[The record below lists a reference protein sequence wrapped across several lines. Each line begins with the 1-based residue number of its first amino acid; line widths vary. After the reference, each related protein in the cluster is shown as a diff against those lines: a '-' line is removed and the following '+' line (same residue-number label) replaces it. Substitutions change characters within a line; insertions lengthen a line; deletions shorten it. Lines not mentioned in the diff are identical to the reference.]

1 MATIKRK
8 IKRPQP
14 VKISFGFLIFAFVFV
29 YMLVRILMSLNDRE
43 LSVFQV
49 EESSY
54 DTDFT
59 KTGLA
64 VRQEVFDY
72 CSKSGYIC
80 YYIRDG
86 EKVAK
91 GSSVYSVDE
100 TGSMYDALYDVQN
113 SNENLLTDKEYNN
126 ISSQI
131 KFFMAG
137 FSASDFAEV
146 YEFKYSLDN
155 KVLELYEEL
164 ALEQLTENSS
174 FDSTFTAS
182 KASSSGIV
190 TYYKDGYENYDLNN
204 LSSDAFD
211 KSTYS
216 KETLKTGDI
225 MTAGAAVYKLI
236 DSEEWQIAVEL
247 SKDEYTRISNS
258 EKVRFTINDSSK
270 VISRSYESVEKGGS
284 YFIII
289 NMDRYMAEYVSERY
303 LDITFIFSDTRG
315 LKIPNSSIV
324 EKEVYMIP
332 KSFLSGGSGSESQ
345 IYFNQLVLTETGDTS
360 VVQISPTIYFSD
372 EQFCYVNPAGIEENA
387 VLVQN
392 DTGKNFS
399 VATAGRYPLQ
409 GVYCVT
415 QGTAIFRQ
423 IQIIV
428 SGDDYSI
435 IEPNTSYGISAYDRI
450 VLDGTTV
457 QENQIIY

>member
-1 MATIKRK
+1 MRRLTRK
-8 IKRPQP
+8 EKLFQG
-14 VKISFGFLIFAFVFV
+14 KISFGFIIFAFILI
-29 YMLVRILMSLNDRE
+29 YMLIHLVRMFNDKE
-43 LSVFQV
+43 LTVFQV

-54 DTDFT
+54 GTDFT

-64 VRQEVFDY
+64 IRQEVFDY

-91 GSSVYSVDE
+91 GASVYSVDE
-100 TGSMYDALYDVQN
+100 TGAMQDALYDMQN
-113 SNENLLTDKEYNN
+113 TQGNLLTAKEYND

-131 KFFMAG
+131 EFFMAG
-137 FSASDFAEV
+137 FSASNFAEV

-164 ALEQLTENSS
+164 ALEQLTGNSA
-174 FDSTFTAS
+174 FDSTFSAS
-182 KASSSGIV
+182 KALNSGIV
-190 TYYKDGYENYDLNN
+190 TYYKDGFENYDINN

-211 KSTYS
+211 KSSYS

-225 MTAGAAVYKLI
+225 MTAGNAVYKLI
-236 DSEEWQIAVEL
+236 DSENWQIAVQL
-247 SKDEYTRISNS
+247 SKDEYDKISGS
-258 EKVRFTINDSSK
+258 QRVRFTINDSNK
-270 VISRSYESVEKGGS
+270 VLSENYETVEKGGS

-289 NMDRYMAEYVSERY
+289 NMNRYMAEYVSERY
-303 LDITFIFSDTRG
+303 LDITFVFSDTKG
-315 LKIPNSSIV
+315 LKIPNSAIV

-332 KSFLSGGSGSESQ
+332 VSFVSSGSGSTSEM
-345 IYFNQLVLTETGDTS
+345 YFNQKVLQENGEPT
-360 VVQISPTIYFSD
+360 VNQISPAIYFSD
-372 EQFCYVNPAGIEENA
+372 DQFCYVNPEGIDDDA
-387 VLVQN
+387 ILVQA
-392 DTGKNFS
+392 DTGKTFS

-409 GVYCVT
+409 GVFCVT

-423 IQIIV
+423 IRIIT
-428 SGDDYSI
+428 SGDDYTI
-435 IEPNTSYGISAYDRI
+435 VETDTSYGISAYDRI